1 MASQQSSDSH
11 QNAGTG
17 CFNFTMYSSRY
28 NLLLLTLK
36 RKFYGVAY
44 GGIRSL
50 WNLSLNIMGNKKV
63 LAFTLTL
70 TYIPLIP

>member
-1 MASQQSSDSH
+1 
-11 QNAGTG
+11 
-17 CFNFTMYSSRY
+17 MYSSRY

-36 RKFYGVAY
+36 PKFYGVGY